1 MLSHGWLTPISLMPF
16 YFPYL
21 NTPSLPFPSLA
32 FQSNSNPCKYDQ
44 VNSNARSKVFSAELI
59 QSTCYFKDIFGGKVN
74 RSRMFSEISLNGTP
88 KPILRLTLW
97 LKACD
102 FYPRCFTFTNF
113 RPVSHLSFDLR
124 ISLFFYL
131 FLCRGCF
138 KKVSPTFR
146 FTS

>member
-1 MLSHGWLTPISLMPF
+1 
-16 YFPYL
+16 
-21 NTPSLPFPSLA
+21 
-32 FQSNSNPCKYDQ
+32 
-44 VNSNARSKVFSAELI
+44 
-59 QSTCYFKDIFGGKVN
+59 
-74 RSRMFSEISLNGTP
+74 MFSEISLNGTP

-102 FYPRCFTFTNF
+102 FYPRCLTFTNF

-124 ISLFFYL
+124 ISLFFSL

-146 FTS
+146 FTSKSFHSQNLELVSALQLSFYYLEEFCIGSNINPLIDVLLYSHHLSPWYCIDIVRRNSVLVIPGSERVYQRL